1 MPDFERPSHR
11 EPITFLNTCFLHLYE
26 EIFLCLKN
34 NFNQIFPVKKIEFM
48 FIRFSNWKNRSSI
61 IHIGN
66 FSKKVNFS
74 VGRIFQPIKI
84 DITRKSVKMFKKEG
98 EKVEI
103 IQFKEINLLITN
115 NSFMFNEKIENEFS
129 TVRELFREF

>member
-1 MPDFERPSHR
+1 
-11 EPITFLNTCFLHLYE
+11 
-26 EIFLCLKN
+26 
-34 NFNQIFPVKKIEFM
+34 M
-48 FIRFSNWKNRSSI
+48 FIRFSNWNNRCSI

-84 DITRKSVKMFKKEG
+84 DMTRKSVKMFKEEG

-103 IQFKEINLLITN
+103 IQFKEINLLIAN
-115 NSFMFNEKIENEFS
+115 NSFMFNEKIGNKFQ
-129 TVRELFREF
+129 TMRRLFREF